1 MFKVLWVCL
10 KFILLLRFP
19 RNHSIA
25 DIIKRRYGETTLHTF
40 RAAEKAQFKLLKA
53 QCDVDFLN
61 ACLNHGLLPKFVRF
75 KVYDPNLQ
83 DSRLYRNCQRRFL
96 HNELRTKN
104 RSVKVCSTKLD
115 TLWLTLKG
123 QVSFLDFNH
132 LRNFIL
138 TSTQKTINRVKFAQH
153 RKLKGLGLPDSSA
166 LSPDSVIFNLSDRI
180 LSIHEK
186 EVLSLGLKFAITLKK
201 PNFYDHFLSCEQF
214 FKKLDG
220 TDITC
225 PPGQSPSL
233 FKHSFRHLCLSLFYS
248 FKSPQSS
255 NLSSAQWQ
263 ALQDLKKD
271 KSILISKPDKG
282 NGVVIL
288 NRSDYIHKMH
298 DILKDSS
305 KFSRCDKDI
314 FLSLLHNEDKLN
326 RLLRALKSK
335 GAINESSY
343 FELFSSGSRPGVL
356 YGLPKVHKSGTP
368 LRPILSAIGTFN
380 YSLAKF
386 LVTLI
391 NPVIPNE
398 YIVQDTFSF
407 VKEISNM
414 NASGCVMASF
424 DIVSL
429 FNNIPLDESIDICT
443 NLVSEEG
450 SLPSKLTTLDFK
462 SLLSIALKNT
472 IFLFNDVYYHQI
484 DGVPMGSPLGPSMAN
499 SFLSFHEKQWL
510 DNCPLSF
517 KPVLYRRYVDDTF
530 VLFKSAE
537 HIPMFLDYLNNQHRC
552 IKFTHES
559 EHNSCIS
566 FLDIE
571 IKRSE
576 SSFDTSVYR
585 KPTFTGL
592 TMKFSSFLPS
602 YFKSNLIETLAYRA
616 YRISSSFVSLDKE
629 FKFLTKLFTSNGF
642 PLQLVEKCIGK
653 ALNRL
658 HASSHEIIQHPKQGE
673 DRTVFKIPFYG
684 PSSFAFKNKIQH
696 LLKQFYPD
704 RKFRLVFTSCLRISD
719 FFQFKDRIPA
729 ALQSSI
735 VYQYICEDCQAS
747 YVGKT
752 CRQLKVRSAEHQGVS
767 PRTGGSVGSPL
778 HSAIRDHCSS
788 SGHHFKTSSFK
799 ILKSSSPSAL
809 FILESLFI
817 HNLEPSLSPE
827 KSVELLCF

>member
-335 GAINESSY
+335 GAINESTY
-343 FELFSSGSRPGVL
+343 YKLFSSGSRPGVL
-356 YGLPKVHKSGTP
+356 YGLPKVHKEGTP

-380 YSLAKF
+380 YHLAKF
-386 LVTLI
+386 LVQMI
-391 NPVIPNE
+391 DPVIPSE
-398 YIVQDTFSF
+398 YMVHDTFSF

-414 NASGCVMASF
+414 DASDCVMASF
-424 DIVSL
+424 DVVSL
-429 FNNIPLDESIDICT
+429 FNNIPLNESIDICT
-443 NLVSEEG
+443 NMMSESG
-450 SLPSKLTTLDFK
+450 SLPGKLSSLDFRN
-462 SLLSIALKNT
+462 LLSIALKNT
-472 IFLFNDVYYHQI
+472 IFLFNDIPYHQI
-484 DGVPMGSPLGPSMAN
+484 DGVAMGSPLGPSMAN
-499 SFLSFHEKQWL
+499 SFLSHHEKIWL
-510 DNCPLSF
+510 DKCPVAF
-517 KPVLYRRYVDDTF
+517 KPILYRRYVDDTF
-530 VLFKSAE
+530 LLFRSVE
-537 HIPMFLDYLNNQHRC
+537 HIPLFLDYLNSQHSC
-552 IKFTHES
+552 IKFTHEI
-559 EHNSCIS
+559 ERNSCLS
-566 FLDIE
+566 FLDINIE
-571 IKRSE
+571 RAGHD
-576 SSFDTSVYR
+576 FQTSVYR
-585 KPTFTGL
+585 KPTYTGL

-602 YFKSNLIETLAYRA
+602 YFKTNLIGTLVYRA
-616 YRISSSFVSLDKE
+616 YRISSNFDCLHQELS
-629 FKFLTKLFTSNGF
+629 FLTDIFSVNGF
-642 PLQLVEKCIGK
+642 PLNLIETCIGRT
-653 ALNRL
+653 LNRL
-658 HASSHEIIQHPKQGE
+658 HHSSRELLQHPKQGE
-673 DRTVFKIPFYG
+673 KRTVFRIPFYG
-684 PSSFAFKNKIQH
+684 PI
-696 LLKQFYPD
+696 
-704 RKFRLVFTSCLRISD
+704 KFF
-719 FFQFKDRIPA
+719 
-729 ALQSSI
+729 LQ
-735 VYQYICEDCQAS
+735 
-747 YVGKT
+747 K
-752 CRQLKVRSAEHQGVS
+752 
-767 PRTGGSVGSPL
+767 
-778 HSAIRDHCSS
+778 
-788 SGHHFKTSSFK
+788 
-799 ILKSSSPSAL
+799 
-809 FILESLFI
+809 
-817 HNLEPSLSPE
+817 
-827 KSVELLCF
+827 